1 MKKTYFLFSIILLSA
16 LVLGACNK
24 STSVSRGSK
33 SDQGEQKSVEQKVQE
48 KKGEGFVGKL
58 KDAMNL
64 GTAMKCTWKQGE
76 NSYGESYV
84 KGKNVYSEFTNEGKT
99 GYMIM
104 KDDCMYTWEK
114 SNPQGI
120 KMCSLKTETTEE
132 TGEPEQD
139 DFDFSEMKG
148 SAPDDM
154 DYNCSPAVFADNKF
168 SPPSDVKFMDL
179 EQMFGGEN

>member
-1 MKKTYFLFSIILLSA
+1 MKKNIFLLFTVLLSV

-24 STSVSRGSK
+24 PAPKSEGSK
-33 SDQGEQKSVEQKVQE
+33 SDQGKQANVQPEAKE

-58 KDAMNL
+58 KDAMSL
-64 GTAMKCTWKQGE
+64 GSAMKCSWKQGD

-84 KGKNVYSEFTNEGKT
+84 KGEKVYSEFTNEGKT

-104 KDDCMYTWEK
+104 NDDCMYTWEK
-114 SNPQGI
+114 SSPQGI

-154 DYNCSPAVFADNKF
+154 DYSCNPAVFTDDKF